1 MTGIVPAVAASG
13 LPLAWQLGLLRGLAA
28 TGWRQRRLRQWAE
41 THPQIARGCAWGR
54 RAWWGVAAG
63 GVVQR
68 HLADP
73 HRRLAALR
81 LLDEPDWSEF
91 DAARQAGGVI
101 VATAH
106 LCPPKFL
113 MHVLLERR
121 LPLLVWTNAA
131 DLPAWLAAT
140 PGAHFL
146 DPLLPAERSVLM
158 VKTALHLRRGGVLLG
173 AADMQTGGRS
183 RELDRLGRQWHL
195 SPGLPALARRLGVPA
210 FLVLALWQGNR
221 VRVSCERIEPP
232 AAELADEAWEDAWL
246 ERYQAGVEEVV
257 VSSPE
262 NLRFLRGI
270 DAGRFRRELG
280 V

>member
-1 MTGIVPAVAASG
+1 M
-13 LPLAWQLGLLRGLAA
+13 
-28 TGWRQRRLRQWAE
+28 
-41 THPQIARGCAWGR
+41 
-54 RAWWGVAAG
+54 
-63 GVVQR
+63 
-68 HLADP
+68 
-73 HRRLAALR
+73 
-81 LLDEPDWSEF
+81 
-91 DAARQAGGVI
+91 
-101 VATAH
+101 
-106 LCPPKFL
+106 
-113 MHVLLERR
+113 
-121 LPLLVWTNAA
+121 
-131 DLPAWLAAT
+131 
-140 PGAHFL
+140 
-146 DPLLPAERSVLM
+146 
-158 VKTALHLRRGGVLLG
+158 
-173 AADMQTGGRS
+173 
-183 RELDRLGRQWHL
+183 DRLGRQWHL